1 MAKRGRTLPVKVSLS
16 VDAVVQVYG
25 VARLQIEPCGGGT
38 ALVLPLSFSGGR
50 WNAALDTSDLT
61 GSCHVVRAVI
71 DDLDAGSFDLVLRGS
86 EATKAA
92 KSNARS
98 RTG

>member
-1 MAKRGRTLPVKVSLS
+1 MANRGRTLPIKVTLAI
-16 VDAVVQVYG
+16 DGVVQVKG
-25 VARLQIEPCGGGT
+25 DARIDIEPCGGGT
-38 ALVLPLSFSGGR
+38 SLVLPLSFSGGR

-71 DDLDAGSFDLVLRGS
+71 DDLDAGSFDLLLRSS
-86 EATKAA
+86 EAA

-98 RTG
+98 RTR